1 MEDKKKKPETP
12 RRCIRNYCLYQ
23 CSRGKEK
30 QYSKREVAECV
41 YRKCPLHPYRT
52 GIWRNDMKPL
62 SNFKKERRITKLRTA
77 RRKVDRLEKNM
88 ELVDSQLTRLAE
100 KTAAR
105 RKEKQEMQAELDEA
119 KAYVELVEKQIDEEM
134 EAGLWEP

>member
-41 YRKCPLHPYRT
+41 FRKCPLYPYRT
-52 GIWRNDMKPL
+52 GIWSNDMRPL
-62 SNFKKERRITKLRTA
+62 SNHKKERRIMKLR
-77 RRKVDRLEKNM
+77 
-88 ELVDSQLTRLAE
+88 
-100 KTAAR
+100 AAR
-105 RKEKQEMQAELDEA
+105 RKADKLTRELELAGAKLEKIDEKRRDQEAVMDSIREELDGA